1 MKVVFPW
8 LREFVAVPDDV
19 EGVAAALGLRGF
31 EVGSVEHNPIAVIDF
46 DITANRPDCLSV
58 IGLAREAAAAYG
70 LPLSAPDTTRPAAGW
85 APPIAV
91 TVEDAERCPRYCAQ
105 LFEVTVGPSP
115 AWLRERLEAA
125 GVRSINNIVDVTN
138 YVMIELGQP
147 MHAFD
152 VDRLTGRTLVIRTA
166 RPGERIRTLDG
177 VDRALDADMLVIA
190 DAERPQAVGGVM
202 GGADSEIGASTR
214 VIALESAYFAPRG
227 VRRTSR
233 RLGLKT
239 EASARFERGADIEAP
254 PVGIARAAAVFATA
268 GAARPLGPMVE
279 AYPSPHQA
287 STLTLRAARI
297 GRVLGMEIPAADVPR
312 LLAPLGFEVAAARGG
327 WTARVPSFR
336 VDVLR
341 EIDLIEEVARHYGYD
356 RLPATFPALR
366 APQPPPDARILQE
379 RRVRQIL
386 TACGLSEA
394 MTFAFIER
402 SAAAPFAVDESTA
415 ALANPLSE
423 KFAVLR
429 PSLLPGLVDACAYNR
444 RREQRDVRLFE
455 TGARVTPQGER
466 RTVAFVWTG
475 AGQAPHWSGAARPV
489 DLFDVKGVAEALC
502 TAFGVEVTSEPA
514 SLPYYVE
521 GRAAYLE
528 PRSSNLEPRSSPLA
542 PRTSSLGS
550 FGQLAPP
557 VLEARGSPA
566 GDEVYAAEIDLDA
579 LAALAPTA
587 ALRAEPLPRFPSVV
601 RDLSILVEEGLP
613 AAAVRGTIRSA
624 APQTL
629 AHVVEFDRYR
639 GKGVAEGHISLSL
652 RLTFRSAERTLTD
665 EEVDGA
671 MKDIVAA
678 LAAAH
683 GAERR

>member
-1 MKVVFPW
+1 VKRVFPW

-19 EGVAAALGLRGF
+19 EGGATALGLRGF
-31 EVGSVEHNPIAVIDF
+31 EVASVDHDPIAVIDF

-70 LPLSAPDTTRPAAGW
+70 LPLSAPDTARPAAGW

-125 GVRSINNIVDVTN
+125 GVRSINNVVDVTN

-152 VDRLTGRTLVIRTA
+152 VDRLAGRTLVIRTA
-166 RPGERIRTLDG
+166 RAGERIRTLDG
-177 VDRALDADMLVIA
+177 VDRALDPDMLVIA

-239 EASARFERGADIEAP
+239 EASARFERGADIDAP
-254 PVGIARAAAVFATA
+254 PVGIARAAAVFAKA

-279 AYPSPHQA
+279 AYPSPHQPA
-287 STLTLRAARI
+287 TLTLRAARI
-297 GRVLGMEIPAADVPR
+297 GRVLGMEIPAPDVPR
-312 LLAPLGFEVAAARGG
+312 LLAPLGFEVAATRAG

-341 EIDLIEEVARHYGYD
+341 EIDLIEEVARHHGYD

-402 SAAAPFAVDESTA
+402 SAAAPFGVDESLA

-429 PSLLPGLVDACAYNR
+429 PSLLPGLIDACAYNR

-489 DLFDVKGVAEALC
+489 DLFDVKGVAETLC

-514 SLPYYVE
+514 SLPYFVE
-521 GRAAYLE
+521 GRAA
-528 PRSSNLEPRSSPLA
+528 RLA
-542 PRTSSLGS
+542 PSLGS
-550 FGQLAPP
+550 FGQVAPS
-557 VLEARGSPA
+557 VLDTRGFPA
-566 GDEVYAAEIDLDA
+566 GDEVYAAEIDLDQ
-579 LAALAPTA
+579 LAALAPRA
-587 ALRAEPLPRFPSVV
+587 ALRAEPLARFPSVV

-671 MKDIVAA
+671 MRDIVAA